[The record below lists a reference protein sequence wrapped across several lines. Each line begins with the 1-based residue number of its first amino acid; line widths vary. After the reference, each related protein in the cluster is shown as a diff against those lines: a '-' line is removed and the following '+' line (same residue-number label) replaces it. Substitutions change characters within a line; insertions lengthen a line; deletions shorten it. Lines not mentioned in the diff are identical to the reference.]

1 MDIVSTK
8 TPMDMMDRSHVQF
21 KDSQIGSV
29 GSCHYVLLPIMVVIS
44 SRIGRVCL
52 MDRLRR
58 VWDSSSNL
66 PETMS
71 LRRYI
76 ARDWPGCSRQVCHC
90 WWVML
95 QCLE

>member
-29 GSCHYVLLPIMVVIS
+29 GSCHYVLPIMVVIS
-44 SRIGRVCL
+44 SRIGRACL

-58 VWDSSSNL
+58 EWDSCSNL
-66 PETMS
+66 LETMS

-76 ARDWPGCSRQVCHC
+76 ARDGHVAVSGVR
-90 WWVML
+90 
-95 QCLE
+95 